1 MTGPRPRVL
10 FINPPQAVTEQLYS
24 ARVARRYSRRAYV
37 LPNTSLAYL
46 AAYLEKN
53 GFEVRILDASAL
65 GIGPA
70 AAAAPVREFDPIA
83 ICYSLCTQNFLPT
96 LSWIQ
101 GLKEL
106 VPIPVVVG
114 GVQMGIYPGEVMTHS
129 AIDYGVIGEGWDI
142 LGQLV
147 RAIAGNGG
155 VGGIKGVCYRE
166 GGEVVFTEPNP
177 EPARSLDE
185 VPFPARHLL
194 PNDSYTTVMTQSWPI
209 TVMLS
214 SRGCPYGCTY
224 CDVPRDRYQSRLPE
238 QTVEEMG
245 ECAGRYGIKEILF
258 QDETFTLG
266 RDRVMELCDRI
277 LARGIKVDWSIR
289 ARADLLDREMI
300 GMMKRAGLTKVNLGV
315 ESGRQEILERF
326 NRNIPLESIREAV
339 AWTREFNIITLGFF
353 IIGWPGETRADVE
366 ATIRFALEL
375 ECDFIQVNKM
385 MPQPPS
391 RVYQE
396 LVKETGKD
404 PWRDYTLG
412 DASGLPG
419 LSGIGSSFSP
429 AELDSIQ
436 MEFFRRFYYRPAYIW
451 RRIRGIRSAREL
463 VNLAGSALAI
473 R

>member
-1 MTGPRPRVL
+1 MKSLRVL

-24 ARVARRYSRRAYV
+24 DRVARQYSRRAYV

-46 AAYLEKN
+46 GGYLEKL
-53 GFEVRILDASAL
+53 GFQVRILDASAL
-65 GIGPA
+65 DLSPRA
-70 AAAAPVREFDPIA
+70 AVDQIRKFDPVA
-83 ICYSLCTQNFLPT
+83 VCYSLCTQNFLPT
-96 LSWIQ
+96 LSWIN

-106 VPIPVVVG
+106 LPVPVVVG
-114 GVQMGIYPGEVMTHS
+114 GVQLGIYPREVMTHP
-129 AIDYGVIGEGWDI
+129 AIDYGVIGEGWDT
-142 LGQLV
+142 LAQLLEALAAKDDV
-147 RAIAGNGG
+147 S
-155 VGGIKGVCYRE
+155 GIRGICYRE
-166 GGEVVFTEPNP
+166 GEKVVFSEPNP

-194 PNDSYTTVMTQSWPI
+194 PNERYTTVMTQRWPI

-214 SRGCPYGCTY
+214 SRGCPFGCTY

-238 QTVEEMG
+238 QTVEEIA
-245 ECAGRYGIKEILF
+245 ECVNRFGIREILF

-266 RDRVMELCDRI
+266 RERVLEICERVLS
-277 LARGIKVDWSIR
+277 RGLKVDWSIR
-289 ARADLLDREMI
+289 ARADLLDREMM

-315 ESGRQEILERF
+315 ESGRQEILARF
-326 NRNIPLESIREAV
+326 NRNIPLAQIREAV
-339 AWTREFNIITLGFF
+339 AWTKEFKLLTLGFF

-391 RVYQE
+391 LVYQE
-396 LVKETGKD
+396 FVKKSGRD

-412 DASGLPG
+412 DPGGLAA
-419 LSGIGSSFSP
+419 LSGIGSQFSP
-429 AELDSIQ
+429 DELDRIQ
-436 MEFFRRFYYRPAYIW
+436 MEFFRRFYFRPGYVW
-451 RRIRGIRSAREL
+451 RRLVGIRSVREL
-463 VNLAGSALAI
+463 FNLAGSALAI